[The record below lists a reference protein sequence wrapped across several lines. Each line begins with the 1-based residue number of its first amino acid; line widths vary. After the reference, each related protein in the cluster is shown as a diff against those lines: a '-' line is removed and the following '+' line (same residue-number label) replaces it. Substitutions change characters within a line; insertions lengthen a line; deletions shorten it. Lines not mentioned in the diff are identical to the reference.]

1 MRKIVSLVLVVAL
14 CISCLAFSSYAAENE
29 DEESGI
35 VEALRSVEP
44 VKEQLAL
51 SWVDFEQVATSN
63 HIFAYDYTN
72 TGCVYNAEF
81 IPIKYEGVLIG
92 WVIKAPYH
100 GDNIYQ
106 FSTTFVEKVNDYLD
120 VLDEFA
126 IIYDAQSSYLY
137 NGVDLIKLQD
147 IGVAVNDRAE
157 VTEEK
162 LLDTEVVLNSID
174 ANLNLEYTNSASIA
188 RTSSVILCDV
198 DFVTQYPIPN
208 EETSLCWAASAACII
223 NYLRGTTYNALN
235 IAQNWY
241 GNTNYNQVLP
251 LDDAEDVLAR
261 YNVYYSYRAQIPSE
275 TIILNNIGNGYPILA
290 TFNTT
295 GTYIGQHN
303 AVIHGIN
310 PFTRKLYVMDPIIG
324 FAVANWAQG
333 DWGRDDYVYQN
344 AILGGTMSLYYAVC
358 QSWAT

>member
-1 MRKIVSLVLVVAL
+1 MRKNVSLILVVAL
-14 CISCLAFSSYAAENE
+14 CISCLAFRGYATENE
-29 DEESGI
+29 EVESGI

-44 VKEQLAL
+44 IKEQLGL
-51 SWVDFEQVATSN
+51 SSVDFDQLTTSN

-72 TGCVYNAEF
+72 AGCVYNAEF
-81 IPIKYEGVLIG
+81 IPIKHSDVLIG

-100 GDNIYQ
+100 GNNIYQ

-147 IGVAVNDRAE
+147 LGVAVKDRAE
-157 VTEEK
+157 VMEEK
-162 LLDTEVVLNSID
+162 LLDAAVVLNSID
-174 ANLNLEYTNSASIA
+174 ANFDLEYTNSASIT
-188 RTSSVILCDV
+188 RTSAVISCNV

-251 LDDAEDVLAR
+251 LEDAEDVLAR

-275 TIILNNIGNGYPILA
+275 PIILNNIANGYPILA
-290 TFNTT
+290 TFNTSV
-295 GTYIGQHN
+295 YIGQHN
-303 AVIHGIN
+303 AVIHGVN
-310 PFTRKLYVMDPIIG
+310 PTAGKLYVMDPTIG
-324 FAVANWAQG
+324 FAVATYV
-333 DWGRDDYVYQN
+333 RDDWNVYRFVYHN
-344 AILGGTMSLYYAVC
+344 ATLGGNMTLYYAVC
-358 QSWAT
+358 KYWTT